1 MSSETRIFQVDTNF
15 QQMARRPGGIARD
28 RAIERAEVEITGVKV
43 GFDEWLSRELA
54 ELAAAFAAARDNPH
68 DATRLAEFKNRSRQ
82 IGDVTATMRFELLAF
97 VAGSLCEL
105 LDSIGA
111 GAEFPVEPIAC
122 HLDALSL
129 SARADFRALRPDQV
143 PELTK
148 GLRRVVEQ
156 RTSAGL

>member
-1 MSSETRIFQVDTNF
+1 VSSETRIFLVDTNF
-15 QQMARRPGGIARD
+15 QQMARRPGGMTRD

-43 GFDEWLSRELA
+43 GFDEWLKRELA
-54 ELAAAFAAARDNPH
+54 ELAAAFAAARDSPR
-68 DATRLAEFKNRSRQ
+68 DTERLAELKNRSRQ
-82 IGDVTATMRFELLAF
+82 IADVTATMRFELLAF

-111 GAEFPVEPIAC
+111 DAELPVEPIAC

-156 RTSAGL
+156 RVSAGS

>member
-1 MSSETRIFQVDTNF
+1 VSSETRIFQVDTNF

-28 RAIERAEVEITGVKV
+28 RAIERAEVEIAGVKV

-54 ELAAAFAAARDNPH
+54 ELAAGFAAARDNPH
-68 DATRLAEFKNRSRQ
+68 DATRLAEFRNRSRQ
-82 IGDVTATMRFELLAF
+82 IGEVTATMRFELLAF

-111 GAEFPVEPIAC
+111 DAAFPVEPIAC
-122 HLDALSL
+122 HLDALAL

-156 RTSAGL
+156 RTSAGS

>member
-1 MSSETRIFQVDTNF
+1 
-15 QQMARRPGGIARD
+15 MARFSINLRD
-28 RAIERAEVEITGVKV
+28 LVILV
-43 GFDEWLSRELA
+43 
-54 ELAAAFAAARDNPH
+54 
-68 DATRLAEFKNRSRQ
+68 TRLAEFKNRSRQ

>member
-1 MSSETRIFQVDTNF
+1 MSSETRIFPVDTNF
-15 QQMARRPGGIARD
+15 QQMARRPGGITRD
-28 RAIERAEVEITGVKV
+28 RAIERAEGEITGVKA
-43 GFDEWLSRELA
+43 GFDDWLSRELA

-68 DATRLAEFKNRSRQ
+68 DAKRLAEFKNRGRQ

-105 LDSIGA
+105 LDSISA
-111 GAEFPVEPIAC
+111 DAAFPVEPIAC
-122 HLDALSL
+122 HLDALNL

-156 RTSAGL
+156 RTTVGS